1 MSMTHYMQLLAE
13 NQPWNL
19 LIFMAVPIILAET
32 VVVTELYILY
42 TRNFSGIVRWVNKWA
57 GILVGFYFAAVFA
70 YLLVTAAVPLTT
82 SGGWRGWID
91 VSAVGFYLSGVI
103 PLLGIALLEVG
114 VIARERSP
122 EQKLMIHAWLVAV
135 FLVLGHVAM
144 VFGMLDPALAT
155 GTAAMPTHGH

>member
-19 LIFMAVPIILAET
+19 LIFMAAPIILAET

-42 TRNFSGIVRWVNKWA
+42 TRDFSGIVRWVNKWA
-57 GILVGFYFAAVFA
+57 GILVGFYFAIVFV
-70 YLLVTAAVPLTT
+70 YLLVTAAIPLT
-82 SGGWRGWID
+82 SGGGWRGWID

-114 VIARERSP
+114 VIARDRSP
-122 EQKLMIHAWLVAV
+122 EQKLMIHASLVAL

-144 VFGMLDPALAT
+144 VFGMLDPALA
-155 GTAAMPTHGH
+155 GSSVAMPMHGH

>member
-19 LIFMAVPIILAET
+19 LIFMAFPIILAET

-42 TRNFSGIVRWVNKWA
+42 TRNFSGFVRWINKWA
-57 GILVGFYFAAVFA
+57 GILVGFYFAVVFV

-82 SGGWRGWID
+82 GGAWRGWID
-91 VSAVGFYLSGVI
+91 VTAVGFYLSGVI
-103 PLLGIALLEVG
+103 PLLGMALLEVG
-114 VIARERSP
+114 IIARDRSP
-122 EQKLMIHAWLVAV
+122 EQKLMIHACLVAL

-144 VFGMLDPALAT
+144 IFGMLDPALVT
-155 GTAAMPTHGH
+155 GTTAVPLHGH

>member
-57 GILVGFYFAAVFA
+57 GILVGFYFAIVFV
-70 YLLVTAAVPLTT
+70 YLLVTAAVPLTKG
-82 SGGWRGWID
+82 GGWRGWID

-114 VIARERSP
+114 VIARDRSP
-122 EQKLMIHAWLVAV
+122 EQKLMIHASLVAL

-144 VFGMLDPALAT
+144 VFGMLDPALAS
-155 GTAAMPTHGH
+155 GPVAMPVHGH

>member
-42 TRNFSGIVRWVNKWA
+42 TRNFFGIVRWVNKWA
-57 GILVGFYFAAVFA
+57 GILVGFYFAIVFA

-82 SGGWRGWID
+82 GGGWRGWID

-114 VIARERSP
+114 VIARDRSP
-122 EQKLMIHAWLVAV
+122 EQKLMIHASLVAL

-144 VFGMLDPALAT
+144 VFGMLDPALAG
-155 GTAAMPTHGH
+155 GTVAMPMHGH

>member
-57 GILVGFYFAAVFA
+57 GILVGFYFAIVFA
-70 YLLVTAAVPLTT
+70 YLLATAAVPLTKG
-82 SGGWRGWID
+82 GGWRGWID

-114 VIARERSP
+114 VIARDRSP
-122 EQKLMIHAWLVAV
+122 EQKLMIHASLVAL

-144 VFGMLDPALAT
+144 VFGMLDPALAG
-155 GTAAMPTHGH
+155 GTVTMPMHGH